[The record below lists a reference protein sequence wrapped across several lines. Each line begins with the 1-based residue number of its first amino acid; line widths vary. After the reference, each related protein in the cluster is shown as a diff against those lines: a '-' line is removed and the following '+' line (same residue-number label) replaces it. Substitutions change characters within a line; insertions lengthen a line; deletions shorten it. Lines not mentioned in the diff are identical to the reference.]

1 MFTHSKEK
9 IKIIIKQLIYE
20 VLNEDDRT
28 VIASTDNITLTPPE
42 TFEIY
47 LKKPANIGYRFGVD
61 GFEKKEANAVKNPFK
76 ITDYEFHYN
85 STENQADDGKIE
97 KINKT
102 TVIKKVK
109 VGSVYAYRAFVLL
122 EPATKPVTKPED
134 KTKKAEPINITVYT
148 SDSFINKDNKGDPKL
163 FADFLKKLDSPEN

>member
-28 VIASTDNITLTPPE
+28 VIASTDNITLTPLVP
-42 TFEIY
+42 FEKY
-47 LKKPANIGYRFGVD
+47 LKLPDNIGYKFGVD

-122 EPATKPVTKPED
+122 EPATKPVTKPE
-134 KTKKAEPINITVYT
+134 PINIKVYT

-163 FADFLKKLDSPEN
+163 FADFIKKLDSSEN

>member
-28 VIASTDNITLTPPE
+28 VIASTSEITLTPPK
-42 TFEIY
+42 TFEEY
-47 LKKPANIGYRFGVD
+47 LKEPANIGYRFGVD

-76 ITDYEFHYN
+76 MTDYEFHYN
-85 STENQADDGKIE
+85 STENQAADGKIE

-122 EPATKPVTKPED
+122 EPTTKPATTP
-134 KTKKAEPINITVYT
+134 EPINFTVYT

-163 FADFLKKLDSPEN
+163 FADFLQKLNSSENK

>member
-28 VIASTDNITLTPPE
+28 VIASTSEITLTPPE

-47 LKKPANIGYRFGVD
+47 LKRPDNIGYRFGVD

-76 ITDYEFHYN
+76 MTDYEFQYN
-85 STENQADDGKIE
+85 STENQAADGKIE

-122 EPATKPVTKPED
+122 EPTTKPATTPSTKPE
-134 KTKKAEPINITVYT
+134 PINFTVYT

-163 FADFLKKLDSPEN
+163 FADFLQKLDSSENK

>member
-28 VIASTDNITLTPPE
+28 VIASTSEITLTPPE

-47 LKKPANIGYRFGVD
+47 LKRPDNIGYRFGVD

-76 ITDYEFHYN
+76 MTDYEFHYN
-85 STENQADDGKIE
+85 STEDQASDGKIK

-122 EPATKPVTKPED
+122 EPTTKPATTP
-134 KTKKAEPINITVYT
+134 EPINFTVYT

-163 FADFLKKLDSPEN
+163 FADFLQKLNSSENK